1 MRKRN
6 TWVAGVS
13 PDMKLCLSV
22 DEAAA
27 VMSLGRSLVY
37 DLVMGQEIASI
48 KVGRMRRIPV
58 AALQDLPRDKRLK
71 LGVVPPDDMA
81 A

>member
-6 TWVAGVS
+6 TRVPGVS

-27 VMSLGRSLVY
+27 LMSLGRSLVD
-37 DLVMGQEIASI
+37 DLVMRQEIASI

-58 AALQDLPRDKRLK
+58 AALQDLPCDKLLK
-71 LGVVPPDDMA
+71 LGVVPPDDTA